1 MTHRIPANGILYIC
15 NIAPL
20 HGCLGSV
27 IWSTECVK
35 CYLNGCGITGW
46 HYGGSTGQGQR
57 LVPGDAEDAPVDV
70 DMDQEGEEEPL
81 HMPNG
86 TAPECGYFIPPLTYI
101 FLASLLPLFL
111 CYCFHMFP
119 LFIHCGL
126 FAHMSETAD
135 PGFFLWAWFFTVTLH
150 SGLVYRLPC

>member
-1 MTHRIPANGILYIC
+1 MTHCISANGILYTC

-27 IWSTECVK
+27 IWSAECVK
-35 CYLNGCGITGW
+35 CYLNGCGVIGW
-46 HYGGSTGQGQR
+46 HSGGSTGQGQR
-57 LVPGDAEDAPVDV
+57 LVPGDAEDPPIDV

-86 TAPECGYFIPPLTYI
+86 TAPECGYFIPLLIYI

-111 CYCFHMFP
+111 YYCFHMFP
-119 LFIHCGL
+119 LFIRCEL
-126 FAHMSETAD
+126 FAHTSETAD
-135 PGFFLWAWFFTVTLH
+135 PGLFLWAWFFFYCYTI
-150 SGLVYRLPC
+150 